1 MVSRPRRLGSVLAA
15 LAWIA
20 GSASLALVFGQAEG
34 EGAVPVSAGVY
45 SDEQADAGSAAFA
58 QYCASCHG
66 ADLSGG
72 FGPRLVPLD
81 PFLYRDQPLSR
92 PFEFMRTQMPFDA
105 PGSLDDEVYAAIL
118 AHVLR
123 ENGYPSGPEPL
134 PADTETLTTY
144 VLDDPPAE

>member
-1 MVSRPRRLGSVLAA
+1 MVLRPRRLGRVLFA

-20 GSASLALVFGQAEG
+20 GSASPALVSGQAE
-34 EGAVPVSAGVY
+34 AVPVSAGVY
-45 SDEQADAGSAAFA
+45 SDEQAAAGSEAFA
-58 QYCASCHG
+58 QRCASCHG

-81 PFLYRDQPLSR
+81 PFVYRDQPLSR

-105 PGSLDDEVYAAIL
+105 PGALEDEVYAAIL
-118 AHVLR
+118 AYLLR

-134 PADTETLTTY
+134 PADTDTLTHY